1 MSHAKEKVVE
11 NPKAVANTEC
21 WRKSAVDTVKHLQV
35 DSVKGLSAEQV
46 KERQAEYGFN
56 ELPVEERMSFIIY
69 HVI

>member
-21 WRKSAVDTVKHLQV
+21 WRKTANDTIKHLQV
-35 DSVKGLSAEQV
+35 DPAKGLTAEQV

-56 ELPVEERMSFIIY
+56 ELPVEERKRY
-69 HVI
+69 LLHAC